1 MTVYISKYAL
11 TTGIYSVEVEGTHTP
26 DMVRAVGARYPTH
39 YHKGQW
45 HETIEEATKKAN
57 QMRTRKIA
65 SIKKQL
71 AKLETLTF

>member
-26 DMVRAVGARYPTH
+26 DMVRAVGTRYPTH

-45 HETIEEATKKAN
+45 HETKESAIERAN
-57 QMRTRKIA
+57 QMKSRKIA
-65 SIKKQL
+65 ALKKQIT
-71 AKLETLTF
+71 KLENTTF